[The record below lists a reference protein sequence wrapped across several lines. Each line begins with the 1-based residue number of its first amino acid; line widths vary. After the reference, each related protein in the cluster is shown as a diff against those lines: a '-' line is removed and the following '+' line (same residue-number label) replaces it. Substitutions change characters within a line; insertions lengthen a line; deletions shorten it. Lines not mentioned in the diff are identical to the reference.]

1 MSAVSGHDRPTHET
15 HQPEEDAAV
24 LQAFHYKQE
33 LKRTIQLF
41 GSFAIAFSAISITT
55 GIFTNYSFILT
66 TAGPMGIWAWPVTML
81 GQFVV
86 ALVFA
91 ELAGK
96 MPLTG
101 YSYQWV
107 TRLVGPGLGW
117 MAGWMTFAFLV
128 LVVPAVDGGLAPVL
142 AGLLSID
149 PTPTNLMWIIIATLV
164 LQATLNIIGVKLASQ
179 INNAAVFTEAVGVVG
194 LTLVLGGIA
203 LFKTH
208 PSPAI
213 LFDHSVVQGS
223 PAAAFMMAM
232 LMGLFTLVGF
242 EAPAN
247 LAEETV
253 QARKTLPRAVML
265 SISISGILGTLFL
278 IAATLGI
285 GDLKAVTESS
295 SPLPAIIEASL
306 GPVVGTAF
314 LVLVAI
320 SIFAC
325 GLILTTS
332 GSRLVYAMSRD
343 NVFVYSNVFKK
354 VNEKHAVPV
363 AAVLLVLV
371 LGIVATIF
379 ADSLTLLVGA
389 TAVLPALIYLTTVG
403 AYRFTKTDIARAQ
416 SGFSL
421 GSWSNFVANVA
432 IIWLVASILILT
444 VPAQFHEV
452 ALVTGA
458 ILVVGAAFYLI
469 RVKGKI
475 ADGLAGIRP
484 EQRSTVAD

>member
-1 MSAVSGHDRPTHET
+1 MSATSGHDRQTHQT

-24 LQAFHYKQE
+24 LQSFHYKQE

-55 GIFTNYSFILT
+55 GIFTNYSFVLT
-66 TAGPMGIWAWPVTML
+66 TTGPLGIWSWPVTVL
-81 GQFVV
+81 GQFIV

-96 MPLTG
+96 MPLAG

-107 TRLVGPGLGW
+107 TRLIGPGLGW

-142 AGLLSID
+142 AGLLRID
-149 PTPTNLMWIIIATLV
+149 PTASHLMWIVIVTL
-164 LQATLNIIGVKLASQ
+164 LIQATLNIIGVKLASQ
-179 INNAAVFTEAVGVVG
+179 INSAAVFTEALGVIG
-194 LTLVLGGIA
+194 LILVLGGIA

-213 LFDHSVVQGS
+213 LFNHGVVQGS
-223 PAAAFMMAM
+223 VAPAFMLAM

-253 QARKTLPRAVML
+253 NARKTLPRAVML
-265 SISISGILGTLFL
+265 SVTISGVLGTLFL

-285 GDLKAVTESS
+285 NDLKAVTESA
-295 SPLPAIIEASL
+295 SPLPDIIEGNL
-306 GPVVGTAF
+306 GPVVGTSF
-314 LVLVAI
+314 LVLVAV

-332 GSRLVYAMSRD
+332 ASRLVYAMSRD
-343 NVFVYSNVFKK
+343 NVFFFSDVFRK
-354 VNEKHAVPV
+354 VDSKHGVPV
-363 AAVLLVLV
+363 SAVLLVLV
-371 LGIVATIF
+371 LGILATIF
-379 ADSLTLLVGA
+379 ANSVTLLVGA

-403 AYRFTKTDIARAQ
+403 AYRFTKTDIARTQ

-421 GSWSNFVANVA
+421 GSWSKLVADAA
-432 IIWLVASILILT
+432 ILWLVASVLILT

-458 ILVVGAAFYLI
+458 ILVVGIGFYLL
-469 RVKGKI
+469 RVKPKVTRGV
-475 ADGLAGIRP
+475 AGIRP
-484 EQRSTVAD
+484 EQTTNVAD

>member
-1 MSAVSGHDRPTHET
+1 MSARSGNDRQMHPGG
-15 HQPEEDAAV
+15 EDVEV
-24 LQAFHYKQE
+24 LQSFSYKQE
-33 LKRTIQLF
+33 LKRTIRLF

-55 GIFTNYSFILT
+55 GIFTNYSFVLS
-66 TAGPMGIWAWPVTML
+66 TAGPVGIWSWPVTVI
-81 GQFVV
+81 GQVIV

-96 MPLTG
+96 MPLAG

-107 TRLVGPGLGW
+107 SRLIGPGLGW

-142 AGLLSID
+142 AGLLKID
-149 PTPTNLMWIIIATLV
+149 PTKINLMWIVIATLLV
-164 LQATLNIIGVKLASQ
+164 QATLNIIGVKLASQ
-179 INNAAVFTEAVGVVG
+179 INSGAVFTEAIGVVG

-208 PSPAI
+208 PSASI
-213 LFDHSVVQGS
+213 LFNHSVVQG
-223 PAAAFMMAM
+223 PWAPAFMLTM

-253 QARKTLPRAVML
+253 EARKTLPRAVML
-265 SISISGILGTLFL
+265 SIAISGILGTLFL

-285 GDLKAVTESS
+285 KDLGAVTASA
-295 SPLPAIIEASL
+295 SPLPMIIEQNL
-306 GPVVGTAF
+306 GSVVGTSF

-332 GSRLVYAMSRD
+332 ASRLVFAMSRD
-343 NVFVYSNVFKK
+343 NVFVFSNTFRRVDD
-354 VNEKHAVPV
+354 KHAVPV
-363 AAVLLVLV
+363 AAVLLVLA
-371 LGIVATIF
+371 LGIVAAIF

-389 TAVLPALIYLTTVG
+389 TAVLPALIYLVTVG
-403 AYRFTKTDIARAQ
+403 AYRFTTTDVARMH

-421 GSWSNFVANVA
+421 GSWSHLVANAA
-432 IIWLVASILILT
+432 IVWLVASILILT

-452 ALVTGA
+452 AIVTAA
-458 ILVVGAAFYLI
+458 ILVVGAGIYLLQV
-469 RVKGKI
+469 RPKI
-475 ADGLAGIRP
+475 MNGSAGIRP
-484 EQRSTVAD
+484 EQSQSTAAD